1 MITDLIYNY
10 LCKKRDKKLREII
23 RLRWEKAKLESQLAH
38 LKNSSRQRD
47 T

>member
-1 MITDLIYNY
+1 MITDLIYKI
-10 LCKKRDKKLREII
+10 LCRQRDKKKREII